1 MDPAITVA
9 GIMAGGTVVTQL
21 IIAAVSRRSTT
32 NIINFRVDQLE
43 AKVME
48 HNKLIARVTV
58 CETKLETMGRN

>member
-21 IIAAVSRRSTT
+21 IIAAVNRRSTT

-48 HNKLIARVTV
+48 HNKLISRVTA